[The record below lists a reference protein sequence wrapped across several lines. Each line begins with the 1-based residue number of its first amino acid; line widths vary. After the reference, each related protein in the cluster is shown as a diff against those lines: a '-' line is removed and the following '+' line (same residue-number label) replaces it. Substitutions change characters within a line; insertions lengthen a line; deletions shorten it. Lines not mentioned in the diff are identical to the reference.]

1 MKTKVIFVRWI
12 HKIQKV
18 EFGILGKKMTRCDF
32 DFPPVAGCR
41 KARNGPQVRHKTSM
55 NIIDDEYKQLYCYS
69 VMVIYVVICKFIG
82 I

>member
-1 MKTKVIFVRWI
+1 
-12 HKIQKV
+12 
-18 EFGILGKKMTRCDF
+18 MTRCDF
-32 DFPPVAGCR
+32 DFPLVAGCS
-41 KARNGPQVRHKTSM
+41 KASNGLQVRHKTSM